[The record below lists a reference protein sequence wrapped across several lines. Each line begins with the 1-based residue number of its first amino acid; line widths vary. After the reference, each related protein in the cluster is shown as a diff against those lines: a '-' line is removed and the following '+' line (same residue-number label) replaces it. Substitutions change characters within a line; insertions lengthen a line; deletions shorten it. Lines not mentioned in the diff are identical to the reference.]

1 MRVDVLTIFPEMFD
15 GPMSASILG
24 IAREKGALELFV
36 HDLRDWTTDN
46 HRTVD
51 DAPYGGGQ
59 GMVMMPGPLFSAL
72 RDIIVLD
79 QRKPRCLFMT
89 PAGTPFAQRDAVRF
103 SEEERLL
110 FVCGRYEGIDERV
123 IEEFADEEISIGDY
137 VLTGGELPAMVIID
151 SVTRLL
157 EDVLGNEM
165 SAVEESFSEGLLEHP
180 QYTRPAEF
188 EGRAVPDVLISG
200 NHQKIAQWRA
210 EQSYNRT
217 IERRPDL
224 LKDTHELN

>member
-1 MRVDVLTIFPEMFD
+1 MRVDILTIFPDMFEA
-15 GPMSASILG
+15 PMSASIMG

-36 HDLRDWTTDN
+36 HNLRDWTSDN
-46 HRTVD
+46 HKTVD

-72 RDIIVLD
+72 RDIIALD
-79 QRKPRCLFMT
+79 ERKPYCLVMT
-89 PAGTPFAQRDAVRF
+89 PSGTPFSQSDAVRF
-103 SEEERLL
+103 SHVERLL

-123 IEEFADEEISIGDY
+123 IQEFADEEVSIGDY

-151 SVTRLL
+151 AVTRLL
-157 EDVLGNEM
+157 DDVLGNEM
-165 SAVEESFSEGLLEHP
+165 SAVEESFSDGLLEHP
-180 QYTRPAEF
+180 HYTRPAVF
-188 EGRAVPDVLISG
+188 EGKAVPPVLLSG
-200 NHQKIAQWRA
+200 NHQEIARWRS

-224 LKDTHELN
+224 LKDTHDLS